1 MRRIREGNDF
11 NVAWKIFEAG
21 EAVDLSQV
29 TEKKLSYS
37 VYGKETEYTNYTV
50 NGQTLTIEFPKEVT
64 TARGDYRLIF
74 EYTIPDSGQSDGD
87 LKRTTDVVAFRI
99 VQFTADADTDM
110 TVNVSSDVAIAFKGD
125 KGDRGDDAY
134 HIWLDLGYSGT
145 YEDYIAWLR
154 QPAVDAGVSI
164 SELEATIEGNESGRV
179 AAENERDEAEG
190 LRVQAETL
198 RSNAESGRVAAEGL
212 RDDAEA
218 LRITE
223 EGKRADNEGGRIAS
237 ELERNEAEGL
247 RNTAELLRAEAETER
262 ETSEGIRVS
271 AEIARNTAEGLR
283 TDAETLRETNEAT
296 RQSQETARQ
305 TNTAAAISNANIAA
319 SAANTAAGLAD
330 AARLAIQADLLA
342 KIESEIYSETEYNEI

>member
-11 NVAWKIFEAG
+11 NVAWKIFQAG
-21 EAVDLSQV
+21 VAVDLSQV
-29 TEKKLSYS
+29 TDKKLTFS
-37 VYGKETEYTNYTV
+37 VYGKKTEYTNYTV

-64 TARGDYRLIF
+64 TVKGDYRLIF
-74 EYTIPDSGQSDGD
+74 EYTIPDNGQSDGD

-99 VQFTADADTDM
+99 VPFTADADTDM

-125 KGDRGDDAY
+125 KGDQGYDAY
-134 HIWLDLGYSGT
+134 HIWLDLGNTGT

-190 LRVQAETL
+190 MRVQAETL
-198 RSNAESGRVAAEGL
+198 RSNAESGRVTAEGL

-262 ETSEGIRVS
+262 ETSEGIRAS

-283 TDAETLRETNEAT
+283 IAAETLRETNEAT

-305 TNTAAAISNANIAA
+305 TNTAAAISNANNAA

-330 AARLAIQADLLA
+330 AARLAIQADLLV

>member
-11 NVAWKIFEAG
+11 NVAWKIFQAG
-21 EAVDLSQV
+21 VAVDLSQV

-37 VYGKETEYTNYTV
+37 VYGKKTEYTNYTV
-50 NGQTLTIEFPKEVT
+50 SGQTLTIEFPKEVT

-125 KGDRGDDAY
+125 RGDPGYDAY
-134 HIWLDLGYSGT
+134 HIWLDLGNTGT

-154 QPAVDAGVSI
+154 QPAVDAGASI
-164 SELEATIEGNESGRV
+164 AELEATIEGNESDRV
-179 AAENERDEAEG
+179 VAENERDGAEG

-198 RSNAESGRVAAEGL
+198 RSNAESGRVTAEGL

-223 EGKRADNEGGRIAS
+223 EGIRADNEGGRIAS
-237 ELERNEAEGL
+237 ELERIEAEGL
-247 RNTAELLRAEAETER
+247 RNTAELLREAAETER
-262 ETSEGIRVS
+262 DTSEGIRVS
-271 AEIARNTAEGLR
+271 AE
-283 TDAETLRETNEAT
+283 
-296 RQSQETARQ
+296 TARQ
-305 TNTAAAISNANIAA
+305 TNTATAISNANIAT
-319 SAANTAAGLAD
+319 SAANTAAGYATEQGD
-330 AARLAIQADLLA
+330 YAKEQANYA
-342 KIESEIYSETEYNEI
+342 KAQGNYAKEQGEYVAGLQILNSVVYDETEFNEI